1 MSLVQTLRSSAVL
14 LGRVRPRI
22 HSAAAR
28 PTKIKGPEYD
38 VTPSECIVVGVPHLQ
53 FDPRLKRHFKHEEQ
67 VLAHDS
73 TNLDL
78 KVGDTLLLKKM
89 SQPFLPSV
97 QFEVI
102 RLIQKFGDAQDPL
115 TGDAVTAE
123 DYRSHEHAVAEVY
136 GGSGPFDY
144 AQAPPR
150 GRLEGTKDFTDKV
163 TYYRWHKFGKKDDY
177 SLVS

>member
-38 VTPSECIVVGVPHLQ
+38 VTPSECIV
-53 FDPRLKRHFKHEEQ
+53 HFKHEEQ